1 MGGLGLIMDL
11 SIIIVNWNTSEL
23 LNQCLNSIYHNS
35 SYYSME
41 AIVVDN
47 GSSDNSISMIENQF
61 PLVILIKNDRNQGF
75 ARANNQGLSIA
86 KGRYFMLLNSD
97 TIVLPGAF
105 DKLIQT
111 ADSHPELGVLGPQIL
126 NMDGSVQKS
135 WASFPSFFSEL
146 IGRNLRIRKPVVSF
160 PSAYEVDWITG
171 ACMLVRART
180 IAEVGL
186 LDDGYFMYSEE
197 TDWCLRIK
205 NKGWKIWYLSNAE
218 IYHLGGGSAKRT
230 SLLQLSLLYQN
241 KIRYFNKF
249 YGPTQARLLRY
260 GLALAYFLGLMRRLL
275 LINFTDR
282 EEYMDRIRVQ
292 YKLIWCLLQN
302 KYPEVQG

>member
-1 MGGLGLIMDL
+1 MDGLDLIMDL

-23 LNQCLNSIYHNS
+23 LHQCLNSIYNNRS
-35 SYYSME
+35 SYSFE
-41 AIVVDN
+41 VVVVDN
-47 GSSDNSISMIENQF
+47 GSHDSSISMIENHF
-61 PLVILIKNDRNQGF
+61 PSVILIKNDRNHGF

-97 TIVLPGAF
+97 TIVLPEAF

-111 ADSHPELGVLGPQIL
+111 ADGNPELGVLGPQIL
-126 NMDGSVQKS
+126 NMDGTVQSS

-146 IGRNLRIRKPVVSF
+146 IGQNFRIRKPVVGF
-160 PSAYEVDWITG
+160 PHAYEVDWITG
-171 ACMLVRART
+171 ACMLVRARVVS
-180 IAEVGL
+180 EVGM

-218 IYHLGGGSAKRT
+218 IYHLGGASAKRT
-230 SLLQLSLLYQN
+230 SLLQLALLYQN

-249 YGPTQARLLRY
+249 YGPTQAMLLRY
-260 GLALAYFLGLMRRLL
+260 GLALAYF
-275 LINFTDR
+275 
-282 EEYMDRIRVQ
+282 
-292 YKLIWCLLQN
+292 WA
-302 KYPEVQG
+302 